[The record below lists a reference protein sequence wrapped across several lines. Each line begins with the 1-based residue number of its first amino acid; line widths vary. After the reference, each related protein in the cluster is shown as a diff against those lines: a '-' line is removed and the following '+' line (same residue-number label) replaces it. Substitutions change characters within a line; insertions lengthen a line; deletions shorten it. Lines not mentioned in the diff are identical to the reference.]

1 MVFLEDTI
9 LSSVVGFDFRDFKEG
24 VEAVQRR
31 VSVFCA
37 ASCQVISVH

>member
-9 LSSVVGFDFRDFKEG
+9 LSSVVGFDDFKEG

-31 VSVFCA
+31 VSVLSA